1 MLGLKRVKGKKR
13 KRTKQ
18 VKDIC
23 NECQGVDEALCVK
36 RARVFSFE
44 SRCCSLMFHYQIS

>member
-1 MLGLKRVKGKKR
+1 MKEHVRFEESERKKR

-23 NECQGVDEALCVK
+23 NECQVVDEALCV
-36 RARVFSFE
+36 
-44 SRCCSLMFHYQIS
+44 